1 MAAPGE
7 VKCRAV
13 IRVRRGQDPNGV
25 TIRSSN
31 SIQVNGED
39 GAAVPGAAATVDF
52 VCDPDATQADV
63 YTRVAEPLVHQFV
76 DQTLNVALIVLGAG
90 GSGKTHSLLGGAGSE
105 AGSPFQSAQRSP
117 APVTSCTCCRALGT
131 TRACACPL
139 ASSRVR
145 SCPLGL
151 LSCRL
156 SRLLS
161 ARQARLAR
169 LSRLSRRPKPAPCA
183 ATVAS

>member
-1 MAAPGE
+1 MLAVQQVDCELKLRRALEADPGSAA
-7 VKCRAV
+7 V
-13 IRVRRGQDPNGV
+13 RVRRGQDPNGV

-90 GSGKTHSLLGGAGSE
+90 GSGNSGRSGGGGDS
-105 AGSPFQSAQRSP
+105 GGIKYRKK
-117 APVTSCTCCRALGT
+117 C
-131 TRACACPL
+131 
-139 ASSRVR
+139 
-145 SCPLGL
+145 
-151 LSCRL
+151 
-156 SRLLS
+156 
-161 ARQARLAR
+161 
-169 LSRLSRRPKPAPCA
+169 APC
-183 ATVAS
+183 

>member
-52 VCDPDATQADV
+52 VCDPDATQAATHFGITNYPQPSSNYGKDS
-63 YTRVAEPLVHQFV
+63 V
-76 DQTLNVALIVLGAG
+76 D
-90 GSGKTHSLLGGAGSE
+90 
-105 AGSPFQSAQRSP
+105 
-117 APVTSCTCCRALGT
+117 
-131 TRACACPL
+131 
-139 ASSRVR
+139 
-145 SCPLGL
+145 
-151 LSCRL
+151 
-156 SRLLS
+156 
-161 ARQARLAR
+161 
-169 LSRLSRRPKPAPCA
+169 
-183 ATVAS
+183 